1 MRASQRNYE
10 QVDEQR
16 ERDAE
21 RLSEAN
27 VEHLELT
34 VCRQAVQIDALEQQV
49 RELSETQLARQIAYV
64 IDRLGLRYAHDA
76 NYVHSAF
83 TMADRR
89 DLAEVLDVNNYA
101 AERQEGSDGNVH
113 I

>member
-1 MRASQRNYE
+1 MIRSQRNYE

-21 RLSEAN
+21 RLSPAN

-34 VCRQAVQIDALEQQV
+34 VCRQAAQIRALEQQV
-49 RELSETQLARQIAYV
+49 LELSDATLAQQVAHV
-64 IDRLGLRYAHDA
+64 IDRLGLRYTYDS

-83 TMADRR
+83 TASDRR
-89 DLAEVLDVNNYA
+89 DLAEVLNVDNYAA
-101 AERQEGSDGNVH
+101 AERQEGSDE
-113 I
+113 